1 MFAST
6 SSDHPGKIPHMIR
19 RLHALALAALLAVP
33 MAAAGC
39 GGAPSPSPSPQGAT
53 TVIVVRHAEKATNNP
68 QDPNPPLSPEGQ
80 QRARALAELLRTRQV
95 AAVIA
100 TQFART
106 QLTGRPT
113 ADAAHVV
120 IDTVPATRDVQAHA
134 AAIAERIRTRYAGKT
149 VLVVGHSNTV
159 SKIVA
164 ALGGPALADL
174 CDSTYGNLFTV
185 VIPASGAPRFTQDHY
200 GAADRP
206 GGPACA
212 NGFVAPQPAPAPR

>member
-1 MFAST
+1 
-6 SSDHPGKIPHMIR
+6 MIR

-33 MAAAGC
+33 AAA
-39 GGAPSPSPSPQGAT
+39 AAQGPT
-53 TVIVVRHAEKATNNP
+53 TVILVRHAEKVTTDP
-68 QDPNPPLSPEGQ
+68 RDPNPGLTPQGQ
-80 QRARALAELLRTRQV
+80 HRAHELAERLRRRHV

-106 QLTGRPT
+106 QLTAQPT
-113 ADAAHVV
+113 ADAAHLVV
-120 IDTVPATRDVQAHA
+120 DTVPAGRDVAAHA

-159 SKIVA
+159 PKIIA

-174 CDSTYGNLFTV
+174 CDSGYGNLFTL
-185 VIPASGAPRFTQDHY
+185 VIPAGGGTPRLTQGHY
-200 GAADRP
+200 GAADPP

-212 NGFVAPQPAPAPR
+212 NGLVVPQPAAAAQP